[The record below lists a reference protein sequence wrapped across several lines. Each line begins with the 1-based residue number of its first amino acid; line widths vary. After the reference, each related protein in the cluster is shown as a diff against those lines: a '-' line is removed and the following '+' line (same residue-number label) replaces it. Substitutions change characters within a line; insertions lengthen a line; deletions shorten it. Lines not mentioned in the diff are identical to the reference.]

1 MKKGIITAII
11 VAAVAIP
18 LGVYAAGPLFVN
30 TTIDEPLPATPGQDD
45 VMADDKGGMS
55 GESGIDYELSG
66 SFVGV
71 GDGIHDASGQAKVIP
86 LEEGRILRLEE
97 FRATNGPDLYVY
109 LSTDKQASEYVSL
122 GKLKGNIGNQ
132 NYDIPEGTDLDKY
145 GTVLIWCQ
153 QFSVLFGSAGLS
165 ESPVAA

>member
-1 MKKGIITAII
+1 MAII
-11 VAAVAIP
+11 AAAIVIP

-30 TTIDEPLPATPGQDD
+30 TTINEPLPVTQGEGNT
-45 VMADDKGGMS
+45 MAEDKGGMT
-55 GESGIDYELSG
+55 GESGADYELSG

-71 GDGIHDASGQAKVIP
+71 GDGIHDATGKAKVIP
-86 LEEGRILRLEE
+86 VEQGKILRLED

-109 LSTDKQASEYVSL
+109 LSSDKQASDYVSL
-122 GKLKGNIGNQ
+122 GRLKANIGNQ
-132 NYDIPEGTDLDKY
+132 NYEIPEGTDLDKY

-165 ESPVAA
+165 DSPTAA